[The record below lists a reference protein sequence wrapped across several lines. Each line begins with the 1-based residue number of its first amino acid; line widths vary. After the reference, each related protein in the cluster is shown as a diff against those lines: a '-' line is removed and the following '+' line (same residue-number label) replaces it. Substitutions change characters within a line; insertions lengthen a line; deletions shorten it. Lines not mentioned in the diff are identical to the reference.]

1 MVSDY
6 TKRECLAVLLCFLAA
21 MGVGGWT
28 AKIMYATELGSDQ
41 IIKRFG
47 RN

>member
-21 MGVGGWT
+21 TGAGGWT
-28 AKIMYATELGSDQ
+28 AKIMYATEFGSDQ
-41 IIKRFG
+41 VIKRFG

>member
-21 MGVGGWT
+21 MSAGGWT

-41 IIKRFG
+41 VIKRFG